1 METKRA
7 ALHKGVPRESSRNAD
22 EREGGSRGSGQ
33 RSGQRGSGEPSGG
46 MLDQVGHEIKQSAAQ
61 LEQTEA
67 RSSRKE
73 VKAVEKEV
81 GQPLESHE
89 SNRKSLPSVRG
100 TMQSISSDGDQEEVQ
115 EKSYPSPDAGM
126 RKNDNDVPALGEQE
140 VEGISRKVA
149 KEMIK
154 SRFGALKT
162 AIQDDYDQKNEQ
174 IMEEVDKHQES
185 LEEQAKKT
193 GKIEVAIAPFNELK
207 KFALGGSLVDGLSKH
222 IMDSGLDKKV
232 RELRKDFLQKAE
244 FKNEMQKFLS
254 KAEMDAVT
262 KDLKNSVTNTKQKL
276 YDIGANE
283 KEVLN

>member
-1 METKRA
+1 
-7 ALHKGVPRESSRNAD
+7 
-22 EREGGSRGSGQ
+22 
-33 RSGQRGSGEPSGG
+33 
-46 MLDQVGHEIKQSAAQ
+46 
-61 LEQTEA
+61 
-67 RSSRKE
+67 
-73 VKAVEKEV
+73 
-81 GQPLESHE
+81 
-89 SNRKSLPSVRG
+89 
-100 TMQSISSDGDQEEVQ
+100 
-115 EKSYPSPDAGM
+115 M

-149 KEMIK
+149 KEIIK
-154 SRFGALKT
+154 SRFGALQT

-232 RELRKDFLQKAE
+232 RELRKDFLQRAE

-262 KDLKNSVTNTKQKL
+262 KELKNSVTNTKQKL